1 MNSLLG
7 NKIISVAI
15 RAIATLLMLML
26 MSTGTTVA
34 QANTPNV
41 TVIGPTKQSVTA
53 VLSGPVTANSFV
65 RLSGRG
71 FNTAYGIY
79 VTYCV
84 LVKPGVKPSACGPF
98 DITGVN
104 NASVWISSHPP
115 LYAALLVKPFGVN
128 GSFSELIK
136 VTRMIGAFDCK
147 KVKCA
152 LYTRA
157 DHTFPNYR
165 KADVAIPVTLR

>member
-1 MNSLLG
+1 MFSG
-7 NKIISVAI
+7 SVA
-15 RAIATLLMLML
+15 
-26 MSTGTTVA
+26 S
-34 QANTPNV
+34 NTY
-41 TVIGPTKQSVTA
+41 
-53 VLSGPVTANSFV
+53 V
-65 RLSGRG
+65 RVNGRG
-71 FNTAYGIY
+71 FSTAYGIY

-84 LVKPGVKPSACGPF
+84 LVKAGVKPSACGPF

-115 LYAALLVKPFGVN
+115 LYAALLVKPFGLN

-136 VTRMIGAFDCK
+136 VTRMIGAYDCK